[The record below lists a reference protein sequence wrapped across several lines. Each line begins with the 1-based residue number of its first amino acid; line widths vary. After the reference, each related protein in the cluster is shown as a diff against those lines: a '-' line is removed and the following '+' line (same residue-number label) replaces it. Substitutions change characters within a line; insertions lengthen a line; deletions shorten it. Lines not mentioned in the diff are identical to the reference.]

1 MWLNFDHLVYGCG
14 LVQFLKLK
22 ESSLAKA
29 MLGVRMV
36 WAHFCKNSNVTTKV
50 VVGYGCHMEHFK
62 DKIVHLYKGI
72 VWFKGGFGPFFE
84 NYKNTSQG
92 KCW

>member
-1 MWLNFDHLVYGCG
+1 VWFGT
-14 LVQFLKLK
+14 FLKLK

-29 MLGVRMV
+29 MLGVTIV

-50 VVGYGCHMEHFK
+50 AFGYGCHMEHFNTK
-62 DKIVHLYKGI
+62 VFIFTMELFNLEV
-72 VWFKGGFGPFFE
+72 VWAIFFQ

-92 KCW
+92 ECW

>member
-72 VWFKGGFGPFFE
+72 V
-84 NYKNTSQG
+84 
-92 KCW
+92 